1 MNTPMPTSSRSPSAK
16 LLSKAKHLM
25 VFGLGKQNLLLG
37 PFLWGLLGVCLSPTA
52 IAQKTSSNFLLY
64 SIVGTTGLGLGV
76 AKEMKNGLILRAEL
90 TDLNKSYQTSQDGID
105 YKGKIELAS
114 TALYADWHPF
124 DSVFHISTGLNIK
137 PTNVSLAATSKNGL
151 ISLNGQAYPLSGSQG
166 LNANISFPTFMPYLG
181 LGWGFDH
188 VASYTG
194 FRFNT
199 DLGFDFGK
207 MNANLSPTPGLTNLP
222 GFNDNLNAQSQK
234 LNASVSGIRYF
245 PIVKFQLGYAY

>member
-1 MNTPMPTSSRSPSAK
+1 MA
-16 LLSKAKHLM
+16 L
-25 VFGLGKQNLLLG
+25 GLGQQILLLG

-194 FRFNT
+194 FSFNT